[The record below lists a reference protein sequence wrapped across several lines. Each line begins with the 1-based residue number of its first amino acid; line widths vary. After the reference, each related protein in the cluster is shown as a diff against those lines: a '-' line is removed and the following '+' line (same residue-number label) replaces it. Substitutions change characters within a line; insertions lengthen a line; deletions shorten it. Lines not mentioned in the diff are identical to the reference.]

1 MTIREKKDKYRICL
15 DPSNTINKARV
26 PKHPILRFEDILLM
40 RCDVRFHQHTSR
52 SRINLSHNFPYTF
65 FSGTGS
71 FDCLMESQAAPR
83 SIKRDNRIPLQDW
96 KASVTLLMMFLFM
109 DVDKQKERPRKIIM
123 RIFIIFCCEYNKW
136 DSRQTLPSGGS
147 KLKRRFSWDS
157 SSVQKGLAQFHPCSK
172 QSSATREYL
181 QETSQ
186 HSTTGTASHAHKTPI
201 ISGLEF
207 LYHGSLQQISP
218 KNRYFD

>member
-1 MTIREKKDKYRICL
+1 MSGFT
-15 DPSNTINKARV
+15 N
-26 PKHPILRFEDILLM
+26 ILLD
-40 RCDVRFHQHTSR
+40 RESTLVTTFHT
-52 SRINLSHNFPYTF
+52 P

-71 FDCLMESQAAPR
+71 FDCLMESQVAPR
-83 SIKRDNRIPLQDW
+83 STKRDNRIPLQDW

-123 RIFIIFCCEYNKW
+123 RIFTIFCCEYNKW
-136 DSRQTLPSGGS
+136 DSSWTLPSGGS

-186 HSTTGTASHAHKTPI
+186 HSTTGTASHAHKTPPMA
-201 ISGLEF
+201 ISSELLERGTTS
-207 LYHGSLQQISP
+207 HS
-218 KNRYFD
+218 RYPV

>member
-1 MTIREKKDKYRICL
+1 MPKSKRSYKKMESEGKICPQYEPTAWCSNMMIRGKKDKYRICL
-15 DPSNTINKARV
+15 DPSNTSNKARV

-52 SRINLSHNFPYTF
+52 SRINLAHNIPYTF

-71 FDCLMESQAAPR
+71 FDCLMESQVAPR

-123 RIFIIFCCEYNKW
+123 RIFIIFCCEYN
-136 DSRQTLPSGGS
+136 
-147 KLKRRFSWDS
+147 
-157 SSVQKGLAQFHPCSK
+157 
-172 QSSATREYL
+172 
-181 QETSQ
+181 
-186 HSTTGTASHAHKTPI
+186 
-201 ISGLEF
+201 
-207 LYHGSLQQISP
+207 
-218 KNRYFD
+218 